1 MLLSWIR
8 SADVLQTQAYMRAN
22 QFIKEQ
28 VINRKSAIESKTEQ
42 EFYRFNVNF
51 FFYIMLITT
60 ANNRLILQFYLG
72 FLKQIC
78 KESVNTLGK
87 ANHLLL

>member
-51 FFYIMLITT
+51 FFT
-60 ANNRLILQFYLG
+60 
-72 FLKQIC
+72 
-78 KESVNTLGK
+78 
-87 ANHLLL
+87 